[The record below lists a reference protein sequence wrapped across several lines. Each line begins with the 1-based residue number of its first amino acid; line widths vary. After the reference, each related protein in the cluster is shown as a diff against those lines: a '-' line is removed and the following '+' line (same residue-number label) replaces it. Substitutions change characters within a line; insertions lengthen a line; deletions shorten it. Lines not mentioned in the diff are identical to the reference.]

1 MNALLERII
10 DRITILPPNCT
21 MPEIA
26 QTIDVCCQDT
36 DIEALQNAKTL
47 EDIKRKEDEAVAVA
61 NAAININN
69 STGNNSNNNNSST
82 SSASQEPRRHYM
94 TRKETAVIKKLP
106 RFAGCAALVLVLVR
120 GYMFVAHIG

>member
-1 MNALLERII
+1 
-10 DRITILPPNCT
+10 

-26 QTIDVCCQDT
+26 QTIDVCFQDT

-69 STGNNSNNNNSST
+69 STGNNSNNNSST

-94 TRKETAVIKKLP
+94 TRKETAAIKKLP

-120 GYMFVAHIG
+120 GYMFVAHVG